1 MANSQKFRYFTFLVY
16 PESAPE
22 NWREILKRS
31 HLQFAISPLH
41 QPDDEVSKPHYHV
54 IYHHGNPVTLSCARD
69 YVPDGVP
76 ANGYLEPARAPRNL
90 QRYLIHLDDPEKEQF
105 KAGVGSIQ
113 VLNGFPLDL
122 TREFS
127 AAERREQRRKVHEFI
142 RDYDVCEY
150 SDLLDYLADIDLD
163 LYDFACNHTI
173 LFNTYITSRRN
184 KKAESAGQSLD

>member
-1 MANSQKFRYFTFLVY
+1 MGASSKYRYFTFLVY

-22 NWREILKRS
+22 DWRKVLKRT

-54 IYHHGNPVTLSCARD
+54 IYHAGNPVTLDCARS
-69 YVPDGVP
+69 YIPEGVP
-76 ANGYLEPARAPRNL
+76 ANGYIEPARAPRNL

-105 KAGVGSIQ
+105 HGGVKCID

-122 TREFS
+122 TRDFS
-127 AAERREQRRKVHEFI
+127 AAERREQRRKVHDLI
-142 RDYDVCEY
+142 RELDVCEY
-150 SDLLDYLADIDLD
+150 ADLLDILAEFDLD
-163 LYDFACNHTI
+163 LYDYACNHTI

-184 KKAESAGQSLD
+184 KKEENAQS